1 MLVVFLGNPGNEYKK
16 TRHNAGFML
25 SDALENQVSSDW
37 SEKFNGLW
45 SKVDIEGASHYFLKP
60 ATFMNLSGKS
70 VTAAKAFFK
79 LSNSDI
85 LVVNDDIESDFGT
98 ISLKNGG
105 GLAGHNGLRSISN
118 AIGTNDF
125 ARLKIGIGRPSRGDV
140 SSFVLGRFTEDEQIV
155 LPLILEKASKM
166 LINFLNEKEKRF
178 LKEKVENI

>member
-25 SDALENQVSSDW
+25 ADALENTVRLDW

-45 SKVDIEGASHYFLKP
+45 AKTEIDGLTHHFLKP

-70 VTAAKAFFK
+70 VAAAKAFFK

-85 LVVNDDIESDFGT
+85 LVVHDDIESDFGT

-125 ARLKIGIGRPSRGDV
+125 ARLKIGVGRPSRGDV

-166 LINFLNEKEKRF
+166 LIIFLNEKDKRF
-178 LKEKVENI
+178 VKEKMEL